1 MLKPVDMKLL
11 RAAVESN
18 GGGANADM
26 FSDASCTRLMKADL
40 IRLKPNNRTMVS
52 LLIATPKGRDELKR
66 REVNVNQSSGGE
78 SADA

>member
-1 MLKPVDMKLL
+1 
-11 RAAVESN
+11 
-18 GGGANADM
+18 
-26 FSDASCTRLMKADL
+26 MKADL

>member
-1 MLKPVDMKLL
+1 
-11 RAAVESN
+11 
-18 GGGANADM
+18 
-26 FSDASCTRLMKADL
+26 
-40 IRLKPNNRTMVS
+40 MVS